1 MRPIASIFVRN
12 VRSIPAAKVNTPTRR
27 TAPFFAVSGGILSVA
42 MGTMMVVHT
51 EGETAKPYVPPRT
64 KRSIYDDSEE
74 EFVPVEEPTQ
84 LELAIRQTRHT
95 VTNQFATTRAQIQS
109 VVDKWIHLEQQVTGT
124 TKKYIAPGE
133 PFLPGAIYVTLSG
146 FAGSILAK
154 NRSLLY
160 RSATPATFA
169 LVAFSYFYPGT
180 SRNIVSAAYKSTTGR
195 SEGPTFLDVFPQ
207 MSSAFAS
214 ARDLVVNL
222 FGEAANKASAATG
235 GEVKPVVT
243 RTDQQKAL
251 DEERKTI

>member
-1 MRPIASIFVRN
+1 MRPLASIFVRN
-12 VRSIPAAKVNTPTRR
+12 ARSIPAAKRR
-27 TAPFFAVSGGILSVA
+27 TTPFFAASGGILSVA
-42 MGTMMVVHT
+42 IGTMMVVHT
-51 EGETAKPYVPPRT
+51 EGATAKPYVPPRT

-74 EFVPVEEPTQ
+74 DFVPVEEPTQ

-95 VTNQFATTRAQIQS
+95 VTNQFATTRAQIQT

-154 NRSLLY
+154 NRGLLY
-160 RSATPATFA
+160 RAATPTTFA
-169 LVAFSYFYPGT
+169 LVSFCYFYPGT

-195 SEGPTFLDVFPQ
+195 SEGPTFLDVVPQ

-214 ARDLVVNL
+214 ARDSLVSV
-222 FGEAANKASAATG
+222 FAEAANKASAATG
-235 GEVKPVVT
+235 GDVKPVVT
-243 RTDQQKAL
+243 RTEQQKAL